1 MAREFARQFYHS
13 QAWKNCQAQYVKQAK
28 GLCERCREKGLIV
41 PGVIV
46 HHKVHLTPDN
56 ILDPDVT
63 LNADNLML
71 LCRDCHAEIHK
82 KRTRRFDIDEN
93 GRVIAAG

>member
-1 MAREFARQFYHS
+1 MAREFAVQFYHS
-13 QAWKNCQAQYVKQAK
+13 QAWKRCQAQYVRQAK

-46 HHKVHLTPDN
+46 HHKVHLTPEN
-56 ILDPDVT
+56 IKDPNIT
-63 LNADNLML
+63 LNEKNLIL

-82 KRTRRFDIDEN
+82 KWTKRFIVDEY
-93 GRVIAAG
+93 GRVVATG